1 MQSPGDLS
9 SGALG
14 PTIWGQRAALLS
26 GLVAVTLVTATL
38 LADQSRMAL
47 LFGIGLL
54 LGLALYHGAFGFTS
68 AYRKL
73 FLHFE
78 VSGVQ
83 AQLVLVGLTT
93 LLFAPLLASG
103 SAFGQGLGGAF
114 APFAL
119 QVAVGA
125 FMFGIGMQLGGGCG
139 SGTLFGVGGGSLRM
153 VITLVAFITG
163 SFWASLHMG
172 WWQSLPSMGTL
183 SLGKLLGWPAAVALQ
198 LGVLIA
204 IALLLRR
211 WGKSTPP
218 TFRALYPDWRSLLRG
233 PWPLLFTALILALLG
248 ALTLIVAGHPWSIT
262 WAFTLWGAKVAA
274 LLGWDPATSGFWN
287 GAFQQTALNRS
298 IFKDVTSVMN
308 IGIVIGALCAAA
320 LAQRFASGSTYR
332 IPLASLL
339 AAILGGI
346 LMGYGARIAFGCN
359 IGAFLSG
366 VGSTSLHGWLW
377 ILAALPG
384 NWLGT
389 RLRPRFGLQN

>member
-1 MQSPGDLS
+1 MRSPSDVPGGVLDP
-9 SGALG
+9 ALR
-14 PTIWGQRAALLS
+14 GQRVALLS
-26 GLVAVTLVTATL
+26 GLLVATL
-38 LADQSRMAL
+38 ITASLLAIQPRMAL
-47 LFGIGLL
+47 LFAIGLL

-83 AQLVLVGLTT
+83 AQLALVGLST

-103 SAFGQGLGGAF
+103 SAFGLGLGGAL

-119 QVAVGA
+119 QVAIGA
-125 FMFGIGMQLGGGCG
+125 FLFGIGMQLGGGCG

-153 VITLVAFITG
+153 VITLIAFIAG

-172 WWQSLPSMGTL
+172 WWQSLPSMGAV
-183 SLGKLLGWPAAVALQ
+183 SLGKLLGWPVAVALQ

-204 IALLLRR
+204 IALALQR
-211 WGKSTPP
+211 WGKPTPLS
-218 TFRALYPDWRSLLRG
+218 FRAIYPDWRSLLRG
-233 PWPLLFTALILALLG
+233 PWPLLFAALILALLG
-248 ALTLIVAGHPWSIT
+248 ALTLVVAGHPWSIT
-262 WAFTLWGAKVAA
+262 WAFTLWGAKVAV
-274 LLGWDPATSGFWN
+274 LLGWDSSTSGFWN
-287 GAFQQTALNRS
+287 GAFQQAALGKS

-308 IGIVIGALCAAA
+308 IGIILGALCAAA
-320 LAQRFASGSTYR
+320 LAQRFASGTCR
-332 IPLASLL
+332 IPLSSLL
-339 AAILGGI
+339 AAILGG
-346 LMGYGARIAFGCN
+346 LMMGYGARIAFGCN

-366 VGSTSLHGWLW
+366 VASTSLHGWLW

-389 RLRPRFGLQN
+389 RLRPRFGLQD